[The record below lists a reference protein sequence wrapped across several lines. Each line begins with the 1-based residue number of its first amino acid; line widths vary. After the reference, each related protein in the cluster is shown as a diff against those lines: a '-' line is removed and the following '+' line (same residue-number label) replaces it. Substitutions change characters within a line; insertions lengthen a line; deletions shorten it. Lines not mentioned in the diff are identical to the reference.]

1 MKTSAAMQ
9 NAIGCIAVFFFSRVP
24 ALSRAHVVH
33 IWTLVLV
40 ESTHFNRNKSWKL
53 IKILVLKWKTAHSFA
68 AFGTALRVSF
78 IIIII
83 IIVVVVVVVIII
95 IIIIIIIIYLLFF
108 LFFVQTDPNQKIL
121 HPKLS

>member
-1 MKTSAAMQ
+1 M
-9 NAIGCIAVFFFSRVP
+9 
-24 ALSRAHVVH
+24 
-33 IWTLVLV
+33 

-68 AFGTALRVSF
+68 AFGTALGVSF

-83 IIVVVVVVVIII
+83 IIIIIIVVVVVIII
-95 IIIIIIIIYLLFF
+95 IIIIIIIIYLFIIF
-108 LFFVQTDPNQKIL
+108 LFFVQTDPSQKIL